1 MSSTGR
7 GLPREA
13 NDFYPTPKWLTRAI
27 VPKVTNNPYTIFEPA
42 CGTGAIVDVM
52 REAFPEAYVYATDL
66 TTGQDFLTT
75 PPRREFNL
83 IITNP
88 PFSLAQEFIDRAM
101 LWRRDSS
108 SLVVMLLRLNFLGSQ
123 KRAEWW
129 RSRPM
134 PAVYVT
140 PKRPPF
146 GKNKHG
152 KIGTDSTEYAWFI
165 WGQPQT
171 LEILPTEQEAA

>member
-7 GLPREA
+7 GLPRVE

-27 VPKVTNNPYTIFEPA
+27 VPKITNRPDHIFEPA
-42 CGTGAIVDVM
+42 CGKGAIVDVM
-52 REAFPEAYVYATDL
+52 AEAFPKAAIVERDL
-66 TTGQDFLTT
+66 VNGFDFLTAE
-75 PPRREFNL
+75 PLSRFDL

-88 PFSLAQEFIDRAM
+88 PFSLAQEFIERAM
-101 LWRRDSS
+101 LWRRDES

-140 PKRPPF
+140 PRRPPF

-152 KIGTDSTEYAWFI
+152 KIGTDSTEYGWFV
-165 WGQPQT
+165 WGKPTT